1 MTEFLQDIV
10 GNWLPQLRVIV
21 QVAVALVLGGIVGLE
36 RELAH
41 KPAGFRT
48 HMLVA
53 AASAML
59 MGIGNMMLD
68 IYSAP
73 EVSAIVRFDPIRIIQ
88 SIVLG
93 ISFLGA
99 GTIFKHSDMDQ
110 VAGLTTAATILFA
123 GVIGITVGLNQIVL
137 AIGVT
142 FLVVIVVHSLS
153 KIEGWANK
161 ERRK

>member
-1 MTEFLQDIV
+1 MTEFFQELAGDWI
-10 GNWLPQLRVIV
+10 PQLKIIA
-21 QVAVALVLGGIVGLE
+21 QVALALALGGIIGLE
-36 RELAH
+36 REIAH

-53 AASAML
+53 AAAATL
-59 MGIGNMMLD
+59 MGLGNMMLE

-73 EVSAIVRFDPIRIIQ
+73 EVSDIVRFDPIRIIQ

-99 GTIFKHSDMDQ
+99 GTIFKHGDMDQ
-110 VAGLTTAATILFA
+110 IAGLTTAATILFA

-142 FLVVIVVHSLS
+142 FLVLIVVHSLS
-153 KIEGWANK
+153 KMEAWTNK
-161 ERRK
+161 KKRK